1 MFLSVLKC
9 KSYNEYLNSNL
20 TKYFQSLIY
29 FDDYLKINQILQAWN
44 QIQIL
49 MFKFNFCAM
58 CCVKR
63 VASKSLLR
71 KTLVRMERFLFDIVT
86 GIIWKKKF
94 VGIKMCT
101 TTITS
106 MNSIRFGRIFLKQ
119 KSIMFYVTV
128 IYSIMNF

>member
-9 KSYNEYLNSNL
+9 KSYNECQNLNL

-49 MFKFNFCAM
+49 MFKFNFYAM

-63 VASKSLLR
+63 VASKLVLR

-86 GIIWKKKF
+86 GIFWKKKI

-106 MNSIRFGRIFLKQ
+106 MNSIRFGRRFLKQ